1 MDHLESKL
9 NDVLFQLQKQLQF
22 QYQDSDQK
30 QDQDQKQ
37 NQMDTDIT
45 TLKNIG
51 NPQIHVHNDM
61 PILTILLFLLSSGE
75 NTIEPANNEN
85 ALGQASGLNLNSIV
99 SLLNNVNPETL
110 AGWLNMLKQD
120 KKKSRY

>member
-61 PILTILLFLLSSGE
+61 SILIIVLLFFFNRKGTDLASSVDLKSLAALSKML
-75 NTIEPANNEN
+75 NE
-85 ALGQASGLNLNSIV
+85 
-99 SLLNNVNPETL
+99 
-110 AGWLNMLKQD
+110 LKD
-120 KKKSRY
+120 